1 MPLAFLQKVLQLYKG
16 LILHEA
22 VIETPRLELH
32 HISTQGII
40 ELLEYKD
47 DAQAIAGRNF
57 SNPHKNLV
65 KDSGPLAWRVP
76 QVKEDPSVNKWFV
89 RFIVLRSSQEVIGST
104 SFHGAPDEVGM
115 MEIGLGIEE
124 AFRGMGFAKEALQGM
139 WNWVSQF
146 PEVKTLRY
154 TVSPENL
161 PSIAVIEYFGFAY
174 MGQQIDEIDG
184 PENIYEMSTKDFMA
198 KWRSGDE

>member
-1 MPLAFLQKVLQLYKG
+1 MYEK
-16 LILHEA
+16 

-32 HISTQGII
+32 HISAQGIV
-40 ELLEYKD
+40 ELLENKD
-47 DAQAIAGRNF
+47 DAHAIAGRNF

-76 QVKEDPSVNKWFV
+76 QVKVDPSVNKWFV
-89 RFIVLRSSQEVIGST
+89 RFIVLRASQEVIGST
-104 SFHGAPDEVGM
+104 SFHGAPDGEGM
-115 MEIGLGIEE
+115 MEIGLSIEE
-124 AFRGMGFAKEALQGM
+124 PFQGNGYAKESLKGM
-139 WNWVSQF
+139 WSWACGF

-198 KWRSGDE
+198 KWGSGDE